1 MSRCPCAM
9 NILGASPVPRAVT
22 HRTSRARARARRSPT
37 PAQAASRTSGLV
49 RQTAMS
55 SLLLEYLDQVYR
67 AAMRRDQARMRELL
81 EHGLAMQLPGE
92 VRAEALAI
100 VNAPRASLRA
110 PIRMLQHRQRIV
122 QLEMDLP
129 DEDDTQLELDLR
141 GQRQARAAL
150 GADD

>member
-1 MSRCPCAM
+1 
-9 NILGASPVPRAVT
+9 VT
-22 HRTSRARARARRSPT
+22 QANVTS
-37 PAQAASRTSGLV
+37 LV
-49 RQTAMS
+49 
-55 SLLLEYLDQVYR
+55 LEYLDQLYR

-100 VNAPRASLRA
+100 VNAPRGSLRA

-129 DEDDTQLELDLR
+129 DEDDPQLELDLR
-141 GQRQARAAL
+141 GRRAAAGH
-150 GADD
+150 GAEG